1 MMKRILGLLPL
12 LAMLLATSEV
22 DANGFV
28 GTSLSYTLH
37 GSEAHVADQS
47 GNVGSVVVIPKTVV
61 YEYTENGETKR
72 KTCRVTAIDDYA
84 FYDCAN
90 LTSITIPDSITSIG
104 EGAFVGCTGLTIVD
118 VPDSVL
124 TIGSYAFM
132 ECNNL
137 DYVILG
143 QGVREVKDAA
153 FLMLPTKGTLVIFKG
168 PPPTFVDLYGWGSV
182 AQNNV
187 YGGYLAENKEAWER
201 VAPSGFWYGLI
212 MNLID
217 IGTSVDVSF
226 SPNGGNG
233 TMGVQS
239 FESGK
244 KQKLSKNTFRKD
256 GYVFQGWAETAD
268 GSVVYTDEQEITIDS
283 DITLY
288 AVWDNPA
295 LTLTAESANWSNG
308 SITLCC
314 SDGDTSG
321 TAHMYS
327 LFYED
332 ESGNL
337 VAVEGENAV
346 NVSADANGNAHLID
360 TAFYSRLDGI
370 KPVKYYVKDES
381 RVSEVCETRN
391 RHAIFVGL
399 NKWRNA
405 DLESTDGDRDA
416 NNFFNIAALRGGF
429 NNSDNIHVLLNSGA
443 KADDVDDAF
452 DRVAESVQT
461 GDIFLFYFRTHGGYD
476 KSDGTTFLCL
486 YDEVYTDTTLATKIQ
501 GIEATGKSVAI
512 IGIVAACHAGGMY
525 DPDARLGHWYV
536 ANGLARCSA
545 NIAWIAAADRE
556 HTSYAVF
563 NKFLLD
569 YGWEEGWAGNDA
581 MLSFLDLATY
591 TKDRY
596 ETLLSGI
603 KSYQGREVQIENP
616 PLLGKVMA
624 GTRGSHKDKK
634 PPASVT
640 GIKSETGDRVDEIK
654 TEWNA
659 VDNADE
665 YWLFCETGGV
675 NEVCAAYSCPARET
689 EVIMS
694 FQKLFGESEFDPSK
708 LPIKYSV
715 KAVNGAGVSAAS
727 TVEVRN
733 FVRIVFDANGGGI
746 SGWRGA
752 LPHEGIVYADITLG
766 SILGGRLFILP
777 DAYGDSNEEITGWF
791 SENGVQADPRAP
803 IVSDETYFAHW
814 KAKNTHGMTQDWLD
828 RHLTIASASNGDIAT
843 AAAMTAANGCR
854 TVGECYALGIDPE
867 DPDDD
872 LRITAFRKED
882 GQPVITV
889 NHTTDGSGNS
899 FANRIRTLGKKSL
912 MDAEWVD
919 VTDMDQSEYRF
930 FKVAVELD
938 DGDDIGINMDDFEIE
953 NGVLKAYVGDAEEVV
968 IPSNVT
974 SIGDCAFQYRDR
986 LTSVTILDG
995 VTNIG
1000 EFAFAFDSNLTRVT
1014 IPGSVKSIGRGAFAF
1029 CDKLATI
1036 TIPEGVTSID
1046 YGAFAYCYEL
1056 AAVTIPESVTN
1067 IGYGAFVDCSN
1078 LTNVTFE
1085 GNAPVVVSNAFEG
1098 VSNCT
1103 VYVSRSSSGW
1113 GVGIPGTWKG
1123 MRIEYADDGSGDSPP
1138 ANDERAN
1145 AETLSGASG
1154 TLSFSTVN
1162 ATVEE
1167 DEPIAVSCEYAS
1179 ASVWSTWT
1187 APASGKVTF
1196 STAGS
1201 DFDTILGI
1209 YRYDTLAEV
1218 AFNDDA
1224 DDSTSRCTFIVQ
1236 EGQAYYVVI
1245 AGYNDSGAAALSW
1258 EYVVGPA
1265 NDDRA
1270 NAETLSGA
1278 SGTRSFS
1285 TVNATVEDDEQI
1297 ALSCERASASVWF
1310 KWTAPTSGKATFS
1323 TAGSGFDT
1331 VLGVYRY
1338 DTLAEVAFNDD
1349 SDDRTSS
1356 CFFLV
1361 QAGQTYYV
1369 VVAGY
1374 DGSGAAALS
1383 WECVEGGPPTF
1394 TIEDGVLTSVELN
1407 GAFEVTIPGTVRE
1420 IGESAFE
1427 GCEDLMSVV
1436 MSNGVAKIDDYAFYN
1451 CSSLESVTLPYGL
1464 TSIGKYAFA
1473 YCYELAAVTVPEGVT
1488 NVGIRVFYYCDGLTS
1503 VALPRSLASIGD
1515 EAFAFCGGI
1524 ETFTVADD
1532 NPAYKVQD
1540 GMLLTKNGG
1549 VLLHGAEGD
1558 VSIPSGVTRIS
1569 NGAFASCV
1577 GLTNVTIPTS
1587 VTSISSYAFYGC
1599 SGLTNVEIPNSVQ
1612 YIGKGAFQHCR
1623 GLADEDGFVI
1633 VRNVLYDSY
1642 SNQSEVI
1649 VPQGVVKIEDS
1660 VFAYRGDLA
1669 KVTIP
1674 SSVSGIGS
1682 YLFSNSSNL
1691 TNVTFEGNAPTVN
1704 NYTFVGVGS
1713 SCTVYVNRGS
1723 SGWDVTIPGTWNGLP
1738 IRFKEGDE

>member
-1 MMKRILGLLPL
+1 M
-12 LAMLLATSEV
+12 
-22 DANGFV
+22 
-28 GTSLSYTLH
+28 
-37 GSEAHVADQS
+37 
-47 GNVGSVVVIPKTVV
+47 IP
-61 YEYTENGETKR
+61 
-72 KTCRVTAIDDYA
+72 
-84 FYDCAN
+84 
-90 LTSITIPDSITSIG
+90 
-104 EGAFVGCTGLTIVD
+104 
-118 VPDSVL
+118 
-124 TIGSYAFM
+124 
-132 ECNNL
+132 
-137 DYVILG
+137 
-143 QGVREVKDAA
+143 
-153 FLMLPTKGTLVIFKG
+153 
-168 PPPTFVDLYGWGSV
+168 
-182 AQNNV
+182 
-187 YGGYLAENKEAWER
+187 
-201 VAPSGFWYGLI
+201 
-212 MNLID
+212 
-217 IGTSVDVSF
+217 
-226 SPNGGNG
+226 
-233 TMGVQS
+233 QS
-239 FESGK
+239 FESGTP
-244 KQKLSKNTFRKD
+244 KNLTKNAYTKD
-256 GYVFQGWAETAD
+256 GYVFQGWATSAERAVAGTVD
-268 GSVVYTDEQEITIDS
+268 YNDEQEITVDQ
-283 DITLY
+283 DMMLF

-295 LTLTAESANWSNG
+295 LTLTAESADWSSG

-314 SDGDTSG
+314 TDGDTSS
-321 TAHMYS
+321 TAHTYS

-332 ESGNL
+332 ASGNL

-346 NVSADANGNAHLID
+346 NVSADANGNAHLTD
-360 TAFYSRLDGI
+360 TAFSSRLDGI
-370 KPVKYYVKDES
+370 KPVKYHVKDEKG
-381 RVSEVCETRN
+381 RVSEACETRT
-391 RHAIFVGL
+391 RHGISVGL
-399 NKWRNA
+399 SKFDPSYPNTELIQPQNEAELFRSVMIDK
-405 DLESTDGDRDA
+405 GGIDA
-416 NNFFNIAALRGGF
+416 ANIKPLI
-429 NNSDNIHVLLNSGA
+429 NSDA
-443 KADDVDDAF
+443 KYQ
-452 DRVAESVQT
+452 S
-461 GDIFLFYFRTHGGYD
+461 I
-476 KSDGTTFLCL
+476 SD
-486 YDEVYTDTTLATKIQ
+486 
-501 GIEATGKSVAI
+501 
-512 IGIVAACHAGGMY
+512 
-525 DPDARLGHWYV
+525 
-536 ANGLARCSA
+536 
-545 NIAWIAAADRE
+545 
-556 HTSYAVF
+556 
-563 NKFLLD
+563 
-569 YGWEEGWAGNDA
+569 
-581 MLSFLDLATY
+581 
-591 TKDRY
+591 
-596 ETLLSGI
+596 
-603 KSYQGREVQIENP
+603 
-616 PLLGKVMA
+616 
-624 GTRGSHKDKK
+624 
-634 PPASVT
+634 
-640 GIKSETGDRVDEIK
+640 
-654 TEWNA
+654 EWNA
-659 VDNADE
+659 IAERTRPGDVVFFYVATHGVATKGQIEGAGAIAAYNGDYTAQRLQDDLSPFTSSDLSVKVVLIIMTCHSEAMVRPYEWGNMFTRKPNVLYVTATSPTNNASNISDNNSYSEFGEFFLNQGLELRQADAQETLNGLSGHIGNRDGTVDLLECAKYAQALVVGRSDVAPSDVKFDGDKTDIMSHTPMVKGNVATPTTAPSAPGLECTVINEGVEVQVTQPANAKYCKMYYSKADASGPSHWRRLVGNAPVTNLTAVMADE
-665 YWLFCETGGV
+665 RYCSMYSPLENNTEYQFWAIAVGSGGASPTCGPYKVTTGADNLDRWITFNAKGGRFSDGKAEEKYTRLFGSTIGELPPDPLRAGFKFIGWYML
-675 NEVCAAYSCPARET
+675 NDGEWGEEARENT
-689 EVIMS
+689 VVS
-694 FQKLFGESEFDPSK
+694 
-708 LPIKYSV
+708 YSV
-715 KAVNGAGVSAAS
+715 IYYARWEAQINCTVKLDVKGAPLSLPNIV
-727 TVEVRN
+727 VRAWEPVGE
-733 FVRIVFDANGGGI
+733 FPEPQWQGHVFA
-746 SGWRGA
+746 
-752 LPHEGIVYADITLG
+752 
-766 SILGGRLFILP
+766 
-777 DAYGDSNEEITGWF
+777 GWF
-791 SENGVQADPRAP
+791 SESGGHGTRLWPYSVITRD
-803 IVSDETYFAHW
+803 VTYYAYW
-814 KAKNTHGMTQDWLD
+814 TTMTTAYLSSHQ
-828 RHLTIASASNGDIAT
+828 TIYVASNGDIAT

-899 FANRIRTLGKKSL
+899 FADRIRTLGKMSL

-919 VTDMDQSEYRF
+919 ITDMDQSEYRF

-938 DGDDIGINMDDFEIE
+938 DG
-953 NGVLKAYVGDAEEVV
+953 
-968 IPSNVT
+968 
-974 SIGDCAFQYRDR
+974 
-986 LTSVTILDG
+986 
-995 VTNIG
+995 
-1000 EFAFAFDSNLTRVT
+1000 
-1014 IPGSVKSIGRGAFAF
+1014 
-1029 CDKLATI
+1029 
-1036 TIPEGVTSID
+1036 
-1046 YGAFAYCYEL
+1046 
-1056 AAVTIPESVTN
+1056 
-1067 IGYGAFVDCSN
+1067 
-1078 LTNVTFE
+1078 
-1085 GNAPVVVSNAFEG
+1085 
-1098 VSNCT
+1098 
-1103 VYVSRSSSGW
+1103 
-1113 GVGIPGTWKG
+1113 
-1123 MRIEYADDGSGDSPP
+1123 SGDSPP
-1138 ANDERAN
+1138 ANDGRAN
-1145 AETLSGASG
+1145 AETLTGASG

-1224 DDSTSRCTFIVQ
+1224 DDSTSRCTFMAQ

-1285 TVNATVEDDEQI
+1285 TVNATVESGEPI
-1297 ALSCERASASVWF
+1297 VLSCEDSSASVWF

-1383 WECVEGGPPTF
+1383 WECVEGGTPTF
-1394 TIEDGVLTSVELN
+1394 TIEDGVLTAVELN

-1464 TSIGKYAFA
+1464 TSMGKCAFA
-1473 YCYELAAVTVPEGVT
+1473 YCHELAAVTVPEGVT
-1488 NVGIRVFYYCDGLTS
+1488 NVGYRAFYSCDGLTS
-1503 VALPRSLASIGD
+1503 VALPCSLASIGD

-1524 ETFTVADD
+1524 GAFTVSDD

-1549 VLLHGAEGD
+1549 VLLHGADGD

-1569 NGAFASCV
+1569 NGAFAACV

-1587 VTSISSYAFYGC
+1587 VTSISSYAFSGC
-1599 SGLTNVEIPNSVQ
+1599 DGLTNVEIPNSVQ

-1642 SNQSEVI
+1642 SNQSEI
-1649 VPQGVVKIEDS
+1649 EVPQGVVKIEDS

-1738 IRFKEGDE
+1738 IRYKEGDE